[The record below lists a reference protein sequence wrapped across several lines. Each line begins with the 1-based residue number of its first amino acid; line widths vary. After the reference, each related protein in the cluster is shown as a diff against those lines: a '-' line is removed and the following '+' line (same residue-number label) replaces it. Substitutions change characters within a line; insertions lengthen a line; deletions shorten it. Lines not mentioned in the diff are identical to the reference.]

1 MTNQIRDCCMTS
13 LRRRKSC
20 DTRHSQPSQPASPG
34 ESETSACLWLTA
46 MTSGVLVGR
55 AAASLGYLELKPEQE
70 EAVASFVRGAD
81 VFVSLPTGYG
91 KSLFWL
97 ASSGV

>member
-1 MTNQIRDCCMTS
+1 MADIR
-13 LRRRKSC
+13 
-20 DTRHSQPSQPASPG
+20 
-34 ESETSACLWLTA
+34 
-46 MTSGVLVGR
+46 VLVGR

-91 KSLFWL
+91 KSLCFGL
-97 ASSGV
+97 LPRVFDLLRTPRMHVTDYVNREFLGANCIPLPQRVLTRP